1 MPKKNQKTLTEHQ
14 KKLIT
19 LIAENLGNTEDTKSL
34 EELML
39 LAGYSP
45 ASARQQSGIMA
56 GIRPQLEP
64 IIEKLIARREKAAE
78 SITDKKL
85 DKASARDSAY
95 VVDVLTK
102 NIQLLSGKA
111 TERPNNVIT
120 GLENLTDE
128 QLDEF
133 IKARKTRTG

>member
-1 MPKKNQKTLTEHQ
+1 
-14 KKLIT
+14 
-19 LIAENLGNTEDTKSL
+19 
-34 EELML
+34 
-39 LAGYSP
+39 
-45 ASARQQSGIMA
+45 MA
-56 GIRPQLEP
+56 GIRPHLDP
-64 IIEKLIARREKAAE
+64 IIDKLIARRDKAAE

-102 NIQLLSGKA
+102 NIQLLTGRA

-133 IKARKTRTG
+133 IKARKTTTG

>member
-1 MPKKNQKTLTEHQ
+1 MAKKKLTEHQ
-14 KKLIT
+14 KKLIR
-19 LIAENLGNTEDTKSL
+19 LITDNLGNSEPAKTL

-39 LAGYSP
+39 EAGYSP
-45 ASARQQSGIMA
+45 ESARQQSNIMA
-56 GIRPQLEP
+56 GIRPQLDP
-64 IIEKLIARREKAAE
+64 IIEKLQARRDKAAE
-78 SITDKKL
+78 AITDKKL

-120 GLENLTDE
+120 GLESLTDE

-133 IKARKTRTG
+133 IKGRKNRAG